1 MNRLALKDIEKRV
14 NDEGVTTLGGLE
26 GKVLEYG
33 LSYQI
38 IFAVKAK
45 LTQVLK
51 DAGYDYP
58 DVYLSNFGQ
67 NVYLKVAE
75 DHTFGRTRGI
85 KIRIKKKIAKKEIYD
100 TYYSFDKIEIESPEI
115 YDPIEGKTI
124 TVRTIEDYFNVIR
137 NINKTNA
144 VKESIVMNNFVKG
157 VKNSGITLDK
167 FFELKVLYEKLSYHQ
182 KKEIGK
188 ELFGDEYYKYI

>member
-1 MNRLALKDIEKRV
+1 MNRLTLKDIEKRV

-58 DVYLSNFGQ
+58 DVYLTNFGQ
-67 NVYLKVAE
+67 NVYLKLAE

-85 KIRIKKKIAKKEIYD
+85 KIRIRKKIAKKEIYD
-100 TYYSFDKIEIESPEI
+100 TYYSFDKIEIENPEI
-115 YDPIEGKTI
+115 YDPIEDKII
-124 TVRTIEDYFNVIR
+124 TVKTIEDYVNVTR
-137 NINKTNA
+137 NINEMNA
-144 VKESIVMNNFVKG
+144 VKESTVMNNFVKG
-157 VKNSGITLDK
+157 VKNSVITLEE
-167 FFELKVLYEKLSYHQ
+167 FFKLKSLYEKLSYHQ
-182 KKEIGK
+182 KKELGK
-188 ELFGDEYYKYI
+188 EMFGDDYYKYI